1 MTTVTTEPLSECE
14 PSTFGDMPTEDRTAA
29 KHAVIAA
36 QADWLVAQAAPE
48 KTAEAAPEKASKK
61 ASKKAGAARVAALS
75 AAISEASVELRR
87 LAENLDAE
95 GAASAR
101 DELASLA
108 GLFGWLTDAMP
119 PVSNTGE

>member
-48 KTAEAAPEKASKK
+48 KTAEAAPEK